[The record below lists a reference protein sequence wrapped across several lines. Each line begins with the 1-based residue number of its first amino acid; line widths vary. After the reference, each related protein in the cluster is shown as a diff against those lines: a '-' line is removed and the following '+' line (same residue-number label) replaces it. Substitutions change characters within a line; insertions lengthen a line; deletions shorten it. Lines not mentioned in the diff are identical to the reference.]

1 MTMTTLKNL
10 SLRSGALL
18 GLAGFALVSGDAT
31 AQSRRL
37 QVTLPPGTVAVPAPV
52 VAPAA
57 TPSVFGSPVLP
68 ADAGDPEVSFLSQT
82 LPPAILMSLGLM
94 AYGEG
99 GLFDRYAVKDW
110 REEFI
115 PEFEDHLDDWGQI
128 APGVLALG
136 LSIGGVEGTHNT
148 ARSAGSWA
156 LGTGIMMLGVHG
168 VKNLTHVLRPNG
180 SNTHSF
186 PSGHTA
192 SAFAA
197 ARYLH
202 REYGEVSPAYPII
215 GYTIAAGTGT
225 FRQLNDA
232 HWLSDVLVG
241 AGLGYVSTDL
251 AYAILDE
258 VFGEKGKNDLEPR
271 QVGPRGNPHFLD
283 FRLGYATHTGNID
296 DGTGVSRAGEGWN
309 AGFEGAWFPWPNVGF
324 GGELSWVSFPIDN
337 TGYTP
342 PDNEIGQMI
351 SGIKT
356 QPLGAQNMFVG
367 PFFDLPLGDR
377 WAVTGKLVGG
387 VAYGAT
393 GQITAEIKPEMVEE
407 VGASEVPVLEYLPE
421 TTFGV
426 ATGASLRFLLG
437 ERMAVRA
444 YGEWN
449 WSKPDYVIRTLTE
462 VPEAGRALLGAE
474 ETRENI
480 DFSFF
485 AFGLSVSALLW

>member
-1 MTMTTLKNL
+1 MTTRRIL
-10 SLRSGALL
+10 SLGSATLPLL
-18 GLAGFALVSGDAT
+18 VVFVLGSSEAA
-31 AQSRRL
+31 AQGSRL
-37 QVTLPPGTVAVPAPV
+37 PVTLPPGTISVSSPAAVPIGASR
-52 VAPAA
+52 A
-57 TPSVFGSPVLP
+57 FGARVLP
-68 ADAGDPEVSFLSQT
+68 ADTQRPEVSFRNHV
-82 LPPAILMSLGLM
+82 LPPAILMSLGLL

-99 GLFDRYAVKDW
+99 GLVDRYGVKEW

-115 PEFEDHLDDWGQI
+115 PQFEDHIDDWGQI

-136 LSIGGVEGTHNT
+136 MSIGGVEGTHNT

-168 VKNLTHVLRPNG
+168 VKNRAHVLRPNG

-192 SAFAA
+192 SAFTA
-197 ARYLH
+197 ARYLD
-202 REYGEVSPAYPII
+202 REYRDVSPAFPII
-215 GYTIAAGTGT
+215 GYTIAAGTGM

-241 AGLGYVSTDL
+241 AGIGYLSTDL

-258 VFGEKGKNDLEPR
+258 VFGEKGENPWEPQPER
-271 QVGPRGNPHFLD
+271 PRGNPHFLD
-283 FRLGYATHTGNID
+283 FRFGYATHTGDID
-296 DGTGVSRAGEGWN
+296 DGTGTFRAGEGWN
-309 AGFEGAWFPWPNVGF
+309 AGFEGAWFPWPNVGI
-324 GGELSWVSFPIDN
+324 GGEWSWVSFPIDN
-337 TGYTP
+337 TRYTP
-342 PDNEIGQMI
+342 PDNEIGDMI
-351 SGIKT
+351 SGIRT
-356 QPLGAQNMFVG
+356 QPLGAENIFVG

-377 WAVTGKLVGG
+377 WALTGKLVAG
-387 VAYGAT
+387 VANGAT

-407 VGASEVPVLEYLPE
+407 VGASEVAVLEYLPAR
-421 TTFGV
+421 TFGF

-449 WSKPDYVIRTLTE
+449 WSQPDYTIRTLTE

-474 ETRENI
+474 EVREAV